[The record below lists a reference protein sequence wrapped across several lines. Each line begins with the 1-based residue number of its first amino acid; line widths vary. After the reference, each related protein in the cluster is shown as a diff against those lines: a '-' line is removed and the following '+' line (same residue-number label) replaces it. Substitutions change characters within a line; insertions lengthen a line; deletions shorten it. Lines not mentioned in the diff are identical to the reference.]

1 MASCPYCDTELSE
14 NAAQCPQCRAEL
26 SGDRS
31 YQPTRRAPERT
42 GAKPKDGEQDS
53 ALAFRPINRPPTLLL
68 CAIDDGSRDD
78 GEWFRV
84 RKPKFQIGRIE
95 GDIII
100 GHDNGISGRH
110 LEIVQK
116 NEDGRFRFHMRD
128 LDSRNGTFVRVS
140 KAVLRNKQ
148 EMLIGA
154 RRYYF
159 SGSSREKGSWE
170 SGRDAAL
177 ADVPATLVE
186 MTPRGDGE
194 RYVLDDG
201 DNFIGAEEKRC
212 SVAITDDPFV
222 SSVHARIYCD
232 DRGRWLIENRN
243 SLNGV
248 WIRITEMPLDT
259 GGEFQIGEQR
269 FLVRIP

>member
-1 MASCPYCDTELSE
+1 MASCPYCSAALSE
-14 NAAQCPQCRAEL
+14 DATQCPKCRAEL
-26 SGDRS
+26 LNEQT
-31 YQPTRRAPERT
+31 YQPTRRAPERST
-42 GAKPKDGEQDS
+42 KKPKEDGEDS

-95 GDIII
+95 GDIVI

-116 NEDGRFRFHMRD
+116 HEDGRFRFHMRD
-128 LDSRNGTFVRVS
+128 LGSRNGTFVRVS
-140 KAVLRNKQ
+140 KAVLKNKQ
-148 EMLIGA
+148 ELLIGA
-154 RRYYF
+154 KRYYF
-159 SGSSREKGSWE
+159 SGASREKRNWE

-186 MTPRGDGE
+186 MTPRGDGD
-194 RYVLDDG
+194 RYVLNDG
-201 DNFIGAEEKRC
+201 DNYLGTNPDKC
-212 SVAITDDPFV
+212 SVAIMDDPFV
-222 SSVHARIYCD
+222 STVHARVFCD

-248 WIRITEMPLDT
+248 WIRITDMPLDT